1 MAEIKHSVATRAG
14 SAGLDIV
21 AVVSLVF
28 LTLPLVVIIPMSFTA
43 AGTLEFPPPTW
54 SLENYRVFFASP
66 EWRQALLH
74 TVEVGLLATLVAV
87 AVATPA
93 AYAVNISRI
102 AGKGFV
108 QLVVMLPLVVP
119 LIVVAVAS
127 YSFFAP
133 RGLVDSVPGLALVHG
148 LLGVPLAF
156 LAINA
161 SFEQF
166 DRAQLTAAQ
175 SLGAKPFVAFVRVV
189 LPAVRPGILTG
200 ALFAF
205 VFSFNEVVTAIFLGG
220 PNSETLPKRMWDGIL
235 LQVDPII
242 AVVASVM
249 MLITV
254 SLMGGALL
262 VRLLAKREDT

>member
-1 MAEIKHSVATRAG
+1 M
-14 SAGLDIV
+14 
-21 AVVSLVF
+21 
-28 LTLPLVVIIPMSFTA
+28 
-43 AGTLEFPPPTW
+43 
-54 SLENYRVFFASP
+54 
-66 EWRQALLH
+66 
-74 TVEVGLLATLVAV
+74 TLVAV

-102 AGKGFV
+102 AGKGLV

-119 LIVVAVAS
+119 LIVVAVAT

-133 RGLVDSVPGLALVHG
+133 RGLTDSVPGLALVHG

-175 SLGAKPFVAFVRVV
+175 SLGARPLVAFVRVV

-220 PNSETLPKRMWDGIL
+220 PSSETLPKRMWDGIL